1 MKSIGSMGHKLKVLS
16 GSDLIFIFRSFD
28 FNVASQK
35 GSHVKLARTLH
46 GEERQILT
54 IPLHD
59 ELDRGTLKAIFR
71 QASRYIS
78 EGQLYDHFYNE

>member
-1 MKSIGSMGHKLKVLS
+1 MGSKLKVLS
-16 GSDLIFIFRSFD
+16 GSDLISIFRSFD

-35 GSHVKLARTLH
+35 GSHVKLVRIIYN
-46 GEERQILT
+46 GERQIIT

-71 QASRYIS
+71 QAMRYIS
-78 EGQLYDHFYNE
+78 EGQLYNHFYSE